1 MLHRVGV
8 RVPMP
13 APRRRGRHIVRGD
26 FFTKVTSHSF
36 CRGSFPNRTRYR
48 WAPVWVRRCA
58 AVLSYRKKI
67 SILTVSSK
75 KEDMAF
81 GHVFLFGFRPPKAA
95 STLRYLNA
103 QGGEAAPPPRFL
115 PSAKTLV
122 RRNAPPH
129 FVGPQEGKRKCSAY
143 SSSSLRTAINAS
155 VGSCTV
161 PKVRIFFFPSL
172 PKIRLHQIINLLI
185 IH

>member
-58 AVLSYRKKI
+58 AVFSGHQKI
-67 SILTVSSK
+67 SILDRRDRCGRIARPAIRPAALLRRTSVFVSGENLGAGAALPTPSIEILKGGGRLRRLGPKKKDTTYVVSFFLEGTV
-75 KEDMAF
+75 
-81 GHVFLFGFRPPKAA
+81 
-95 STLRYLNA
+95 
-103 QGGEAAPPPRFL
+103 
-115 PSAKTLV
+115 
-122 RRNAPPH
+122 
-129 FVGPQEGKRKCSAY
+129 
-143 SSSSLRTAINAS
+143 
-155 VGSCTV
+155 
-161 PKVRIFFFPSL
+161 
-172 PKIRLHQIINLLI
+172 KIDISP
-185 IH
+185 

>member
-36 CRGSFPNRTRYR
+36 CRGSFPNRTRR
-48 WAPVWVRRCA
+48 AAVGDIAARRWSFTDAACPLRVLHWAPVWVRRCA
-58 AVLSYRKKI
+58 AVFSYRKKI

-95 STLRYLNA
+95 SALRYLNA
-103 QGGEAAPPPRFL
+103 RGRQSRPCAAGQKAGWVILPYLFEISKYRF
-115 PSAKTLV
+115 
-122 RRNAPPH
+122 
-129 FVGPQEGKRKCSAY
+129 
-143 SSSSLRTAINAS
+143 
-155 VGSCTV
+155 
-161 PKVRIFFFPSL
+161 
-172 PKIRLHQIINLLI
+172 
-185 IH
+185 